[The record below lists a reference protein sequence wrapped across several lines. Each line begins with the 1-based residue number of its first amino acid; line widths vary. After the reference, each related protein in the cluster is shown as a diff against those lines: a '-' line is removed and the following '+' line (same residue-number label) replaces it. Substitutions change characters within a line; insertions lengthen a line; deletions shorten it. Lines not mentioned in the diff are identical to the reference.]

1 MSRMFGENFKIYE
14 VKVNNILE
22 LQIKVV
28 KQISKNSLSREIIT
42 HLIGNDIKGLCQIC
56 G

>member
-1 MSRMFGENFKIYE
+1 VKYMSRMFGENFKIYE

-28 KQISKNSLSREIIT
+28 K
-42 HLIGNDIKGLCQIC
+42 
-56 G
+56 